1 MSFRELTFQQI
12 YGSTS
17 GYARGYVNI
26 VYLI

>member
-17 GYARGYVNI
+17 GYARDYVNTI
-26 VYLI
+26 HLI